1 MFSKDKLPVILFL
14 FLAGVINYLDRSA
27 LSIAAPF
34 IQDDLTLSA
43 TQMGLIFSS
52 FSIGYAIF
60 NFLGGVASDRYGAKL
75 TLFVAMVVWSLFSGA
90 VALAFGFVDRKSVV

>member
-1 MFSKDKLPVILFL
+1 MFSKDRLPVMILL
-14 FLAGVINYLDRSA
+14 FLAGVINYLDRLA

-52 FSIGYAIF
+52 FSVGYAIF
-60 NFLGGVASDRYGAKL
+60 NFVGGVADDYSDLIRY
-75 TLFVAMVVWSLFSGA
+75 
-90 VALAFGFVDRKSVV
+90 R

>member
-34 IQDDLTLSA
+34 IQE
-43 TQMGLIFSS
+43 
-52 FSIGYAIF
+52 IGRAH
-60 NFLGGVASDRYGAKL
+60 V
-75 TLFVAMVVWSLFSGA
+75 
-90 VALAFGFVDRKSVV
+90 